1 MNEKLLQYALS
12 LLGFKRD
19 VCIYSQY
26 YLQNPPHKD
35 LYVWY
40 DSEYD
45 KFFMRDFREEDSI
58 DTMLNVDSIEELQ
71 QFLTNL
77 K

>member
-1 MNEKLLQYALS
+1 MNNVLLEYALS
-12 LLGFKRD
+12 QFGFKKD

-26 YLQNPPHKD
+26 YFQNPPHKD

-45 KFFMRDFREEDSI
+45 KFFMRDFRKEDSI
-58 DTMLNVDSIEELQ
+58 DTLLNVDSIEELQ
-71 QFLTNL
+71 EFLKNL